1 MKLENITFSYDN
13 NHIILDGINYEF
25 EKGKHYV
32 MRGENGAGKT
42 TLLKLILGFIKSRQ
56 GKIFFDKDTV
66 FSYCPDHNGLYEDL
80 SVWDNIIF
88 RLAIYKQD
96 YEPYLDKINELL
108 IKYNLMNNKNKKVNE
123 LSHGMKK
130 KTALIASFIVDYD
143 YLILDEPTNGIDDK
157 SKREVIRMINNFQ
170 ESEKTIICITHDK
183 ELIKSIDAT
192 VLNLEK
198 GHLYEVV

>member
-1 MKLENITFSYDN
+1 
-13 NHIILDGINYEF
+13 
-25 EKGKHYV
+25 
-32 MRGENGAGKT
+32 
-42 TLLKLILGFIKSRQ
+42 
-56 GKIFFDKDTV
+56 
-66 FSYCPDHNGLYEDL
+66 
-80 SVWDNIIF
+80 
-88 RLAIYKQD
+88 
-96 YEPYLDKINELL
+96 
-108 IKYNLMNNKNKKVNE
+108 MNC
-123 LSHGMKK
+123 LMKK